1 MHYALTPRTFFFS
14 HYFYTGLR
22 IATGVIGLTLL
33 VFWYANLPV
42 AMAFCIG
49 ALCTS
54 LMDLPSPLHHKFYE
68 MLSSVLLC
76 TAFALIV
83 SLCTPIHWLLQ
94 TMIVLGTFLASMMVV
109 YGRKALPLQFA
120 ALFIMTLSM
129 ENAVTPLQALVKSAV
144 FFAGGM
150 SYLAYAMAVAWL
162 MRHRT
167 RQQVLAEA
175 LYELARYV
183 DIKADFYDVQKD
195 LNQQFEL
202 LVRQQILLAEKQQA
216 SRDMIL
222 RSQRNHEDL
231 TLVQVH
237 YAMIDLYELV
247 LSTHTE
253 YAMLRKYFADTNI
266 LPLLGKLVDK
276 AAQDIESVAYA
287 VTSNRPSLSEI
298 NYQNEIDAIEREFGV
313 LKCETPDPA
322 YDEALAILRAAF
334 NKIRA
339 MTDMI
344 GELHRAAMVEG
355 SAVSLI
361 SGADLTPFLTQQKY
375 GLRILLS
382 NLRWTSSTFRFALRV
397 SLAILTG
404 LLVAQVLPYKS
415 HSYWIALTI
424 AVILKPTFGTTKK
437 RRADRLIG
445 TLIGCILSAIIL
457 HFVRAPAVLLL
468 FLFLATVSVPAFVN
482 LKYRYTA
489 IAASMQILLL
499 ISLTVPHGG
508 HAISERLL
516 DTLIGAMIATFFSYV
531 LPSWEF
537 RALPQLVKNVLKAN
551 GKYID
556 AAKDLLQGR
565 VADDFLYRLARK
577 RFMDSLASL
586 SSALTRMLEEPT
598 DKQYAVVDL
607 NRFIVQNYLV
617 VAHIA
622 ALRVL
627 FQRHK
632 EGVPR
637 EAANLVLEEL
647 SHKLHNALM
656 RAEQTLT
663 GSTLLVQH
671 DMHDINAADEGDAA
685 IKAAPDSANWSGWPL
700 LQRRAKLLYMDAGQL
715 AQYSAAIGQTLRQ
728 AAS

>member
-33 VFWYANLPV
+33 VFWFVNLPA
-42 AMAFCIG
+42 AMAFCLG

-68 MLSSVLLC
+68 MLSSVLIC
-76 TAFALIV
+76 TVFTLLV
-83 SLCTPIHWLLQ
+83 SLCTPVRWLLE

-129 ENAVTPLQALVKSAV
+129 ETAVTPVQALLKSGL
-144 FFAGGM
+144 FFAGSI

-175 LYELARYV
+175 LYELASYV
-183 DIKADFYDVQKD
+183 EIKADFYDVQKD
-195 LNQQFEL
+195 LNRQFER

-222 RSQRNHEDL
+222 RSQRENEDL
-231 TLVQVH
+231 SLVQAH

-253 YAMLRKYFADTNI
+253 YAILRRYFSDTDI
-266 LPLLGKLVDK
+266 LPLLGKLITK
-276 AAQDIESVAYA
+276 AAQDIESVAYD
-287 VTSNRPSLSEI
+287 VTRNHPSSVARD
-298 NYQNEIDAIEREFGV
+298 YRNEIDAIERAFGT
-313 LKCETPDPA
+313 LQGKESGAA
-322 YDEALAILRAAF
+322 YDEALSILRAAF
-334 NKIRA
+334 NKIRL

-344 GELHRAAMVEG
+344 GELHHATSVQGRTIPLLPAGE
-355 SAVSLI
+355 
-361 SGADLTPFLTQQKY
+361 LTPFLTQQRY
-375 GLRILLS
+375 GLRLLLA
-382 NLRWTSSTFRFALRV
+382 NLRWSSSTFRFALRV

-404 LLVAQVLPYKS
+404 LVVTQYLPYKA

-437 RRADRLIG
+437 RRTDRLIG
-445 TLIGCILSAIIL
+445 TLVGCVLSAIIL
-457 HFVRAPAVLLL
+457 RFVHAPALLLL
-468 FLFLATVSVPAFVN
+468 FLFAATACVPAFVN
-482 LKYRYTA
+482 LRYRYTA

-516 DTLIGAMIATFFSYV
+516 DTLIGAAIATFYSYAF
-531 LPSWEF
+531 PSWEF
-537 RALPQLVKNVLKAN
+537 HALPKLLRNVLKVN
-551 GKYID
+551 DQYID

-565 VADDFLYRLARK
+565 VKDDFLYRLARK

-586 SSALTRMLEEPT
+586 SSALSRMLEEPA
-598 DKQYAVVDL
+598 DKQYAVADL

-622 ALRVL
+622 ALRLL

-632 EGVPR
+632 EGMPR
-637 EAANLVLEEL
+637 EAVNSALDEMCSKVQVALE
-647 SHKLHNALM
+647 NAKQALISS
-656 RAEQTLT
+656 AKQEP
-663 GSTLLVQH
+663 SIA
-671 DMHDINAADEGDAA
+671 DMDEEADVTASESG
-685 IKAAPDSANWSGWPL
+685 SANWSGWPL
-700 LQRRAKLLYMDAGQL
+700 LHRRAKLLYTDARQL
-715 AQYSAAIGQTLRQ
+715 AGYSAAIGHTLKQ
-728 AAS
+728 AA

>member
-14 HYFYTGLR
+14 HYFYSGLR

-33 VFWYANLPV
+33 LVWFAGLPA
-42 AMAFCIG
+42 AMAFCLG

-68 MLSSVLLC
+68 MLSSVLIC
-76 TAFALIV
+76 TVFTLIA
-83 SLCTPIHWLLQ
+83 SLCTPIPWLLKA
-94 TMIVLGTFLASMMVV
+94 MIVLGTFLASMMVV

-129 ENAVTPLQALVKSAV
+129 ESAVTPLQALIKTGL
-144 FFAGGM
+144 FFGGSVAYM
-150 SYLAYAMAVAWL
+150 AYAMAVAWL

-167 RQQVLAEA
+167 KQQVLAEA
-175 LYELARYV
+175 LYELANYV
-183 DIKADFYDVQKD
+183 EIKADFYDVQQD
-195 LNQQFEL
+195 VSRQFER
-202 LVRQQILLAEKQQA
+202 LVRQQMLLAEKQQA

-222 RSQRNHEDL
+222 RSQQENEDL

-253 YAMLRKYFADTNI
+253 YKLLRQYFADTNI
-266 LPLLGKLVDK
+266 LPLLGKLIDK
-276 AAQDIESVAYA
+276 AARDIESVAYA
-287 VTSNRPSLSEI
+287 VTRNRTSSVDI
-298 NYQNEIDAIEREFGV
+298 NYRSDVDAIEREFSTLQSKNQV
-313 LKCETPDPA
+313 RE

-334 NKIRA
+334 NKIRI
-339 MTDMI
+339 MTEMI
-344 GELHRAAMVEG
+344 GELHRALRVQNG
-355 SAVSLI
+355 TIPPVP
-361 SGADLTPFLTQQKY
+361 GTDLTPFLTQQRY

-404 LLVAQVLPYKS
+404 LLVANVLPYKS

-437 RRADRLIG
+437 RRADRLVG
-445 TLIGCILSAIIL
+445 TLVGCVLSAIIL
-457 HFVRAPAVLLL
+457 HFVHSQAVLLL
-468 FLFLATVSVPAFVN
+468 FLFLATASAPAFVT

-489 IAASMQILLL
+489 IAASMQILML

-516 DTLIGAMIATFFSYV
+516 DTLIGAAIATFFSYV

-537 RALPQLVKNVLKAN
+537 RALPQLIGNVLKAN

-565 VADDFLYRLARK
+565 ASDDFLYRLARK
-577 RFMDSLASL
+577 RFMDSLSSL
-586 SSALTRMLEEPT
+586 SSALSRMLEEPA
-598 DKQYAVVDL
+598 DKQYAATEL
-607 NRFIVQNYLV
+607 NWFIVQNYLM

-622 ALRVL
+622 ALRLL

-632 EGVPR
+632 EGLPR
-637 EAANLVLEEL
+637 ETADSALDELFSKAHDVL
-647 SHKLHNALM
+647 A
-656 RAEQTLT
+656 RAKQALT
-663 GSTLLVQH
+663 GMPAQDLHV
-671 DMHDINAADEGDAA
+671 DNANEESGA
-685 IKAAPDSANWSGWPL
+685 IAFQSNPTSWSGWPL
-700 LQRRAKLLYMDAGQL
+700 LQRRAKLLYADAAQL
-715 AQYSAAIGQTLRQ
+715 AYCSATIGSALKQ
-728 AAS
+728 AA